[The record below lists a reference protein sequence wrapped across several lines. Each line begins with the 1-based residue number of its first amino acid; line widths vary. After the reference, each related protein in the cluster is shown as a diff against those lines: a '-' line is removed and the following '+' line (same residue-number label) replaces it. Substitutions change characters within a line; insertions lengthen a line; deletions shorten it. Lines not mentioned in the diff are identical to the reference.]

1 MFDIYCM
8 QMGGETILPAH
19 TQYTRYNNT
28 HLATIK
34 RIVERSKTE
43 YVWIVSDLCDYKDFD
58 FTWQPMPWEATQI
71 HCWASGNQQYGDTFL
86 VPVHAFKRQAEG
98 LKVLGW
104 YEHINWH
111 ENGVPRTTLGNMYDW
126 AKRTQ
131 CDIQYDPNLWENRAI
146 HVFTDSGS
154 VLLVPR
160 DCKTHFRT
168 QYYDYPYIL
177 RHNDYKIEDKAL
189 DVVYVSNGEKNAD
202 LNWDRLKKLCPRA
215 KRIDGVNGRAQ
226 AYKACAQVSETDWF
240 INVFAKCHVHDDFD
254 FNWQPDYMQNH
265 KHYIFD
271 SYNPVTELTYG
282 HMGII
287 AYNKQLVLD
296 CAEWGLDFTLSM
308 PHASVGITGSTA
320 DYATTPYETW
330 RTAFREVVK
339 LSQQEDPQSRF
350 RLNAWLTVGN
360 NEHGTWSMR
369 GAKDAVDFANSGAD
383 LQLSFEWA
391 WLKEHFNSIYN

>member
-1 MFDIYCM
+1 
-8 QMGGETILPAH
+8 
-19 TQYTRYNNT
+19 
-28 HLATIK
+28 
-34 RIVERSKTE
+34 
-43 YVWIVSDLCDYKDFD
+43 LCDYSNFN
-58 FTWQPMPWEATQI
+58 FTWQPVSWEADQI
-71 HCWASGNQQYGDTFL
+71 HCWASGDCQYGDTFL
-86 VPVHAFKRQAEG
+86 VPVAAFKRQADN

-111 ENGVPRTTLGNMYDW
+111 SNGVPRTTLGNMYAW
-126 AKRTQ
+126 VKRTP
-131 CDIQYDPNLWENRAI
+131 CNIHYDPNLWEKRNLHA
-146 HVFTDSGS
+146 FTASGS

-160 DCKTHFRT
+160 DCKQHFRT

-202 LNWDRLKKLCPRA
+202 LNWNQLQKLCPRA
-215 KRIDGVNGRAQ
+215 KRIDGVNGRAR
-226 AYKACAQVSETDWF
+226 AYKACALASETDWF
-240 INVFAKCHVHDDFD
+240 INVFAKCWVHDDFD
-254 FNWQPDYMQNH
+254 FNWQPDYMQND

-296 CAEWGLDFTLSM
+296 CTEWGLDFTLSM
-308 PHASVGITGSTA
+308 PHTTVPVVGSTA

-330 RTAFREVVK
+330 RTAFRECIK
-339 LSQQEDPQSRF
+339 LDQQKDIESQF
-350 RLNAWLTVGN
+350 RLKQWYTVGN
-360 NEHGTWSMR
+360 GEFGVWSKR
-369 GAKDAVDFANSGAD
+369 GAEDALEFIGMGGD

-391 WLKEHFNSIYN
+391 WLKEHFDMLYNS